1 MHGCSTEFGM
11 LGDQQTK
18 PYLKLKCPRW
28 GGQGGG
34 GEQTLKSLVSLL
46 SFCVQRALEEFNW

>member
-18 PYLKLKCPRW
+18 PYLKLSAPVGVAREAV
-28 GGQGGG
+28 G
-34 GEQTLKSLVSLL
+34 S
-46 SFCVQRALEEFNW
+46 RP